1 MQRWLVERAVPAVR
15 SAWGRWRPR
24 EHGQPSVQA
33 GQAPTVQATVAGEP
47 LAPGNALEERRP
59 AMSTEEVRRRF
70 LSALLQR
77 LYSEEQL
84 RTIQEARTEDDA
96 GDLQGLDGM
105 LGQLEHLTVKQ
116 LRSAITQML
125 KADPSMAGKC
135 AC

>member
-1 MQRWLVERAVPAVR
+1 
-15 SAWGRWRPR
+15 
-24 EHGQPSVQA
+24 
-33 GQAPTVQATVAGEP
+33 
-47 LAPGNALEERRP
+47 
-59 AMSTEEVRRRF
+59 MSTEEVRRRF